1 MSHYG
6 GGYPGQGYHG
16 SQSHHGGG
24 GPYQG
29 YQGGGG
35 GGGYD
40 RPPPPPPGG
49 YAHHP
54 PPPGPGYGGG
64 GGGGGGYGG
73 QSYGKPPPPR
83 YAPPPGLDAY
93 GYPLHQA
100 GYAAHHSRAGPPP
113 PTTPQQFGHGAPE
126 GYTFQYS
133 NCTGKRKAL
142 LIGINYFGQNGELRG
157 CVNDVQNLSNFLVER
172 FGYKREDM
180 VLLTDD
186 QRNPVMQPTKQNII
200 RAMGWLVNGAQ
211 PNDSLFL
218 HYSGT
223 SLSLSSVPP
232 LNTDLRSRSR
242 WSN

>member
-16 SQSHHGGG
+16 SHPHQGGG
-24 GPYQG
+24 SPYQG

-35 GGGYD
+35 GGYN
-40 RPPPPPPGG
+40 RPPPPPPPGG
-49 YAHHP
+49 YSHHP

-64 GGGGGGYGG
+64 GGGYRG
-73 QSYGKPPPPR
+73 QSYNKPPPPR
-83 YAPPPGLDAY
+83 YPPPPGLDAY
-93 GYPLHQA
+93 GYPLHPA
-100 GYAAHHSRAGPPP
+100 GYAAHRPRAGPPP

-142 LIGINYFGQNGELRG
+142 LIGINYFGQDGELRG
-157 CVNDVQNLSNFLVER
+157 CINDVHNLSNFLVEK

-223 SLSLSSVPP
+223 PLPISSSRLSLI
-232 LNTDLRSRSR
+232 R
-242 WSN
+242 